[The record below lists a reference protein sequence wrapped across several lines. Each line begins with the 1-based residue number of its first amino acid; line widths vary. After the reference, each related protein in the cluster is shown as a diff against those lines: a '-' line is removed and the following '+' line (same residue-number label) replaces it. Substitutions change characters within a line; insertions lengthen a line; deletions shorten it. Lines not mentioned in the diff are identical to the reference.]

1 MELIDFELLNAVPFV
16 TSVADNRSTIMS
28 TMLTFKEIMLQTSV
42 GQCGMIATATM
53 IGIHHTLI
61 DW

>member
-16 TSVADNRSTIMS
+16 TSVADNQSIIMS
-28 TMLTFKEIMLQTSV
+28 AMLTFKEVTLQASV
-42 GQCGMIATATM
+42 GKYGMIATATM
-53 IGIHHTLI
+53 IGLHHTLI